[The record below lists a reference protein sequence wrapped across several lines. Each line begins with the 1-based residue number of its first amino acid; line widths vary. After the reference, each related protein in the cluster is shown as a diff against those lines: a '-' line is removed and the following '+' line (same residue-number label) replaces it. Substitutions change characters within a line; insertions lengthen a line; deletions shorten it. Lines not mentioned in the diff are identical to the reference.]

1 MHVETQIH
9 SLFREDSQQS
19 QNQTL
24 KDSKTG
30 HKHHIGLN
38 TTDWLT
44 HCQSRCEFDFDF
56 KVSGK
61 Y

>member
-9 SLFREDSQQS
+9 SLFRKDAQQW

-38 TTDWLT
+38 TMD
-44 HCQSRCEFDFDF
+44 CQSRCEFDFDF
-56 KVSGK
+56 KVDGK